1 MSFPIL
7 QFRNFIRWERS
18 DHSSPSNSKSPQG
31 QNCHKVAINTMF
43 DLLDAV
49 RKKLHVSELQWV
61 GVAIPVFPTQTLR
74 KVRKFTTS
82 QSPKRQCD
90 HVHSGEHL
98 LQCVHLDD
106 ERTKLHLRESQRIVV
121 SFPVLVMRD
130 VFSHYFFVFFCEI
143 SANSLFFPVLFSVLF
158 RLIRRDAVFRKSF
171 VQLAVFS
178 FVAVSLSLATSARV
192 RNLELKHFR
201 WICTCVTRSHPTRQS
216 YQSLLLISRVFL
228 LLIWQ
233 FFVYQKMQRNRGWN
247 IGGNSV

>member
-1 MSFPIL
+1 MWSRSFGWTPPAVCS
-7 QFRNFIRWERS
+7 FRW
-18 DHSSPSNSKSPQG
+18 
-31 QNCHKVAINTMF
+31 
-43 DLLDAV
+43 
-49 RKKLHVSELQWV
+49 RK
-61 GVAIPVFPTQTLR
+61 
-74 KVRKFTTS
+74 
-82 QSPKRQCD
+82 
-90 HVHSGEHL
+90 
-98 LQCVHLDD
+98 D
-106 ERTKLHLRESQRIVV
+106 EASSQRI
-121 SFPVLVMRD
+121 SANSCVLSCPCYERCVLTL
-130 VFSHYFFVFFCEI
+130 FFVFFCEI